1 MTLYRCVVRG
11 VFASGMPWS
20 WRQHFSSSATL
31 ATVEADWSSAV
42 QDLYTNG
49 THGIE
54 TIYPTSTE
62 AELTQT
68 YQLAVVPVTTTTG
81 VVDKVLAV
89 AVAQD
94 VQTLPG
100 TSANDGLPDQ
110 DALLVSLRTA
120 GVGPNHRGRT
130 RLPAPDETIVV
141 GDVMNSTPATRVS
154 TAMTALRAAMAAA
167 GHTQVL
173 FNDKVTARDPVVATT
188 KPVTLSETDKV
199 IRTVRKRIRKKA
211 AQYV

>member
-1 MTLYRCVVRG
+1 MTLYRCTIKG
-11 VFASGMPWS
+11 VFASGRTWS
-20 WRQHFSSSATL
+20 VRQHFSSSATL
-31 ATVEADWSSAV
+31 ATVESDWSAAV
-42 QDLYTNG
+42 VDLYTNG
-49 THGIE
+49 THGIQ
-54 TIYPTSTE
+54 TLYPTTTI

-68 YQLAVVPVTTTTG
+68 YQLAVTPVTTSTG

-94 VQTLPG
+94 THSLAG

-110 DALLVSLRTA
+110 DAVLVSLRTA

-130 RLPAPDETIVV
+130 RLPACDETIVT
-141 GDVMNSTPATRVS
+141 GDIMGNTEATRVS
-154 TAMTALRAAMAAA
+154 AAMTALRAAMASA

-173 FNDKVTARDPVVATT
+173 FNDKVSARDPIVATT

-199 IRTVRKRIRKKA
+199 IRTVRPRVRKEA

>member
-1 MTLYRCVVRG
+1 MTLYRCTIKG

-20 WRQHFSSSATL
+20 VRQHFSSSATM
-31 ATVEADWSSAV
+31 ATVESDWSAAV

-49 THGIE
+49 THGIQ
-54 TIYPTSTE
+54 TIYPTTTI

-68 YQLAVVPVTTTTG
+68 YQLAVVPVTTPTG
-81 VVDKVLAV
+81 VVNKVLAV
-89 AVAQD
+89 AVAQNT
-94 VQTLPG
+94 QSLPG

-110 DALLVSLRTA
+110 DALVVSLRTA

-141 GDVMNSTPATRVS
+141 GDVLGSTQATRVS

-188 KPVTLSETDKV
+188 KPVTLCETDRV
-199 IRTVRKRIRKKA
+199 VRTVRKRIRKKA